1 MEEALEL
8 FGFLPLS
15 FKTESERD
23 YIAFLWDAF
32 ETNYSAGKYQFA
44 FLAYHMLTM
53 SFVYFKI
60 WQIKL
65 ARRQDFANGLIG
77 FARNES
83 DLLSAASP
91 FDFSVE
97 NESSIL
103 RMFRLLSCDNSKIGK
118 YAALIKDRNN
128 SAHSNGQIYFRTER
142 GLAAKVA
149 EVLRV
154 AKEIEAH
161 SKVVIEELYLDFL
174 THGFDPDDRRYSDTL
189 DQIREELIH
198 ANYLSQQDMA
208 ICRSFDVSRLAENAS
223 FKMIEALHRALCE
236 SYAESEA

>member
-1 MEEALEL
+1 MEEAIEL
-8 FGFLPLS
+8 FEFLPLS

-32 ETNYSAGKYQFA
+32 ETNYSTEKYQFA

-60 WQIKL
+60 WQIKI
-65 ARRQDFANGLIG
+65 ARSQDFKNGLIG
-77 FARNES
+77 FARNEA
-83 DLLSAASP
+83 DLVSAASP

-97 NESSIL
+97 SESSIL
-103 RMFRLLSCDNSKIGK
+103 RMFRLLSCDNSEIGK

-128 SAHSNGQIYFRTER
+128 SAHSNGQIYFRTEQ

-154 AKEIEAH
+154 ANEIETH
-161 SKVVIEELYLDFL
+161 SKPVIEELYRDFL
-174 THGFDPDDRRYSDTL
+174 TRSFDPEERRYSDTL

-198 ANYLSQQDMA
+198 VNYLSQQDMA
-208 ICRSFDVSRLAENAS
+208 ICRSFDVAQLANNTS
-223 FKMIEALHRALCE
+223 FNMIETLHRALCE
-236 SYAESEA
+236 SYAEAEA

>member
-1 MEEALEL
+1 VEDALEL
-8 FGFLPLS
+8 FEFLPLS

-32 ETNYSAGKYQFA
+32 QTNYSAEKYQFA

-60 WQIKL
+60 WQIKI
-65 ARRQDFANGLIG
+65 ARHQDFANGLIG

-103 RMFRLLSCDNSKIGK
+103 RMFRLLSCDNSKIGR

-128 SAHSNGQIYFRTER
+128 SAHSNGQIYFRTEQ
-142 GLAAKVA
+142 GIAAKVA

-154 AKEIEAH
+154 AREIETH
-161 SKVVIEELYLDFL
+161 SKLVIEELYRDFL
-174 THGFDPDDRRYSDTL
+174 TSGFDPDDRRYFDTL
-189 DQIREELIH
+189 DQIREELVH
-198 ANYLSQQDMA
+198 VNYLSKQDMA
-208 ICRSFDVSRLAENAS
+208 ICRGFDISQLADIAS
-223 FKMIEALHRALCE
+223 FPMIEALHRALCE
-236 SYAESEA
+236 SYAEVEA